1 MPDDDVDYYK
11 ALGLSVGASEE
22 EVKKAHRKL
31 ALKYHPDR
39 TKGDEKLGEWS
50 RRITLTAHAAHAVA
64 CSVQRPNSSRFRRHT
79 RF

>member
-50 RRITLTAHAAHAVA
+50 RRI
-64 CSVQRPNSSRFRRHT
+64 S
-79 RF
+79 

>member
-1 MPDDDVDYYK
+1 MCVLPSDSLHADLPDDDVDYYK

-50 RRITLTAHAAHAVA
+50 RRI
-64 CSVQRPNSSRFRRHT
+64 S
-79 RF
+79 